1 MKKDLSVLAIGE
13 ILFDVLNNDKKPGGS
28 SMNVA
33 LHLHKQGIKTHFISA
48 VGNDE
53 NGKELIHYLK
63 NQNFDTKYIQHHL
76 ILPTST
82 VNVNLDK
89 NLQASYVINQPVAWD
104 EITFNNE
111 GIELAK
117 NSSAMVYCSLTCR
130 NKISRN
136 TIFKLLNHAK
146 LKVFDINLRR
156 PHYDLETIKYLL
168 AKADILKINEDEM
181 AYLKESFNIEGDEN
195 DILKVVSNLYNIN
208 IICLTLGEKGAK
220 VFHEGKFYN
229 HVGYKIK
236 VADTVGAGDAFLATF
251 IAGYLKKLTIP
262 DILNNACKVGA
273 FVASKSGANPDYDFE
288 SLTAK

>member
-1 MKKDLSVLAIGE
+1 
-13 ILFDVLNNDKKPGGS
+13 
-28 SMNVA
+28 MNVA

>member
-1 MKKDLSVLAIGE
+1 MRKDLSVLAIGE
-13 ILFDVLNNDKKPGGS
+13 ILFDVFNNDKKPGGS

-48 VGNDE
+48 VGNDQ
-53 NGKELIHYLK
+53 NGKELIYYLK
-63 NQNFDTKYIQHHL
+63 NQNFDSKYIQHHL
-76 ILPTST
+76 TLPTST
-82 VNVNLDK
+82 VNVNLNQ
-89 NLQASYVINQPVAWD
+89 NLQASYDINQPVAWD
-104 EITFNNE
+104 EIKLNKE

-146 LKVFDINLRR
+146 LKVFDINLRS

-181 AYLKESFNIEGDEN
+181 AYLKENLNIEGDEN

-220 VFHEGKFYN
+220 VFHEGKFHN
-229 HVGYKIK
+229 HVGYKVE

-251 IAGYLKKLTIP
+251 IAGYLKGSTIP
-262 DILNNACKVGA
+262 DVLDNACKIGA

-288 SLTAK
+288 LLTAK